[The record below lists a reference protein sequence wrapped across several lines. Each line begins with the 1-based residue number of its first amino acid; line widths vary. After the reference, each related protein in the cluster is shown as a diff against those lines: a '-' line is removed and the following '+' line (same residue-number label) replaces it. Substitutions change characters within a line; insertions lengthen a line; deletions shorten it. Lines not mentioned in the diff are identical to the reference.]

1 MATSD
6 KNVHPMP
13 MKIPMA
19 PCLALVL
26 LQLLFAEKTTA
37 FSLSSST
44 KYNLRLNKKGYYRV
58 KSPARVNGVSL
69 YSTSDE
75 ESGDSSHKSSS
86 NRNAKIDGLESVDL
100 DLSLSTNNN
109 SRRDF
114 MKNMLITSATAAAVL
129 TYQSSSSDNSIVN
142 TNANAE
148 DGGMHG
154 EEISIQN
161 LSNKER
167 TEVEKQV
174 QGGGLDWRYF
184 VAGGTCASF
193 SHGVATPF
201 DVIKTKMQAEP
212 DTYNSGLKD
221 TISTLVQKDGPGVLL
236 QGLVPTVVGFGL
248 EGAVKFGVYESLKP
262 LFMALFHAPVDDKF
276 VPYLAA
282 SVGAGAVAS
291 LMLVPMERARINIV
305 TGSTAGEEIGVLGGI
320 VPMVKKEGISSV
332 FFGYFT
338 MLFKQVP
345 YTVTKQVS
353 FELLQTN
360 IYALAILSLAAN
372 EQTRLITTI
381 SAAFLA
387 SILACTISQPGDV
400 ILTKRFKENSRDSIP
415 GIISTVYEDKGPGGF
430 YTGYSARL
438 GHVAA
443 IVTSQL
449 VVYDYL
455 KQLLGLPVAGH

>member
-1 MATSD
+1 MKATNN
-6 KNVHPMP
+6 KNTHPMTIR
-13 MKIPMA
+13 MV

-26 LQLLFAEKTTA
+26 LQLLIAEETTA

-44 KYNLRLNKKGYYRV
+44 KYNLRLNQIVSNRV
-58 KSPARVNGVSL
+58 ERPARVNDMCL
-69 YSTSDE
+69 YSTSGE
-75 ESGDSSHKSSS
+75 ERGDSSHKSSL
-86 NRNAKIDGLESVDL
+86 NVIAENETDGHEALDL
-100 DLSLSTNNN
+100 DLSTAN

-114 MKNMLITSATAAAVL
+114 MKNMLITSTTAAAVL
-129 TYQSSSSDNSIVN
+129 TYQSSSSSENSIIN

-148 DGGMHG
+148 DGGMYG

-161 LSNKER
+161 LSNKEK

-184 VAGGTCASF
+184 AAGGTCASF

-201 DVIKTKMQAEP
+201 DVVKTKMQAEP
-212 DTYNSGLKD
+212 DVYNSGLKD
-221 TISTLVQKDGPGVLL
+221 TISALIEKDGPGVLL

-248 EGAVKFGVYESLKP
+248 EGAVKFGVYEALKP
-262 LFMALFHAPVDDKF
+262 LFMSLFHVPVDDKF
-276 VPYLAA
+276 VPFLAA

-305 TGSTAGEEIGVLGGI
+305 TGNTEGEDIGVLGGI

-360 IYALAILSLAAN
+360 IYALAIVSLAAN

-387 SILACTISQPGDV
+387 SILACTASQPGDV

-415 GIISTVYEDKGPGGF
+415 VIISTVYEDKGPGGF
-430 YTGYSARL
+430 YAGYSARL